1 VSPIEVLARK
11 ADFQRIH
18 SEGRALRGPD
28 VVVVYIRT
36 DRPACRCAVVA
47 SRKVG
52 SAVRRNRAKRVLRE
66 AQRVLFCGTG
76 LAGIDI
82 LLIARTG
89 AGAQTSRALR
99 EQVASLLLREGVLS
113 GTLPVRPGEIRD
125 SS

>member
-11 ADFQRIH
+11 TDFQRIH

-28 VVVVYIRT
+28 IVVVYIRT
-36 DRPACRCAVVA
+36 DRPACRYAVVA
-47 SRKVG
+47 SRRVG

-66 AQRVLFCGTG
+66 VLRLLFRGTG

-89 AGAQTSRALR
+89 AVAQTSRALW
-99 EQVASLLLREGVLS
+99 EQVASLLLREGVLP
-113 GTLPVRPGEIRD
+113 GALPVRPGEIRN

>member
-1 VSPIEVLARK
+1 M
-11 ADFQRIH
+11 
-18 SEGRALRGPD
+18 LRGPD

-36 DRPACRCAVVA
+36 DRPGCRFAVVA

-66 AQRVLFCGTG
+66 VQRQLFDGAD

-82 LLIARTG
+82 LLIARSG
-89 AGAQTSRALR
+89 AVARTSRALR
-99 EQVASLLLREGVLS
+99 EQVGSLLVREGVLS
-113 GTLPVRPGEIRD
+113 GGPPTRPGESRD